1 MTKKDPANVLI
12 VGISSQIKY
21 PNIIAKIKARYFNGV
36 TSETSEYLYD
46 WLNHKFEAPPK
57 TPIKDNMIKWLRLGI
72 THPDGMVKKL
82 NKVIAREKNREINQ
96 TGSVDDN
103 CLNVMATYESPK
115 QKIIGKM

>member
-46 WLNHKFEAPPK
+46 
-57 TPIKDNMIKWLRLGI
+57 
-72 THPDGMVKKL
+72 
-82 NKVIAREKNREINQ
+82 
-96 TGSVDDN
+96 
-103 CLNVMATYESPK
+103 
-115 QKIIGKM
+115 